1 MFKKYKIQIIILFI
15 LSVVVLPVIAF
26 AAPPLVP
33 CGSEGNPCTLCHFYI
48 LTENII
54 GFMMWYLAPA
64 LAIFIVA
71 WGGFNI
77 LIAGSDPARKQAG
90 RKAITAAIVGLLIVF
105 GAWVIINQ
113 FLLSFS
119 GQKSGTAKIFS
130 NPWTKVE
137 CN

>member
-1 MFKKYKIQIIILFI
+1 MFKKYKIQIITLFI
-15 LSVVVLPVIAF
+15 FTAIF
-26 AAPPLVP
+26 APAVSYAALVP
-33 CGSEGNPCTLCHFYI
+33 CGTEGNPCTLCHFYI
-48 LTENII
+48 LAQNMIS
-54 GFMMWYLAPA
+54 FMMWYIAPA

-90 RKAITAAIVGLLIVF
+90 RKAITAAIVGLLVVF
-105 GAWVIINQ
+105 GAWVVINQ
-113 FLLSFS
+113 FLLFFS
-119 GQKSGTAKIFS
+119 GSGGEVAKIIS